1 MAETSTATERQ
12 AKRRPAKR
20 SITRPPDGMGD
31 GHPSPPGSDVMGD
44 SLYEPGE
51 PRPPSPMGDGH
62 PSPPGSDVMG
72 NSLYEPGEPRPPGPM
87 GDGHPSP
94 PGSDVMGNSL
104 YESEAEAET
113 DPDMR

>member
-1 MAETSTATERQ
+1 
-12 AKRRPAKR
+12 
-20 SITRPPDGMGD
+20 
-31 GHPSPPGSDVMGD
+31 MGD